1 MMRKLISSLRQNTSG
16 AAAVLFALMLPPL
29 LGIGA
34 VSVDLA
40 SMYLAERKLQ
50 GVADA
55 AAAAA
60 VEGDI
65 VDDGHDAAQAM
76 IDQSNLSNVN
86 LVDFTTGSYERDASI
101 DFDERFTPNDPEVN
115 AARLVL
121 RQQVPLFFASV
132 IFGRQNS
139 DVVAE
144 ATAARSDMVAFDL
157 GSKLLTANG
166 GLPNALLSQLAGVG
180 LNLSD
185 ADIAKLVATQVDVVT
200 LANALRTQQG
210 EPNRLFGEVYDTPS
224 SLSQIVKAMAVAS
237 PDPQAAT
244 LLNNLAGNLA
254 GDDVTMS
261 QLIDI
266 GPYASHDVDDGRTGV
281 KVDLYTL
288 LRATLEASHGPHY
301 TVDLNV
307 TVPGMASAKLRLAG
321 GYSYERSPFLSI
333 SNAGDVTLRTALTRV
348 YLEGTIAPALSQLVS
363 IKLPLFVELAPAT
376 AQITDV
382 NCDVGSTQQGVTV
395 EVTPS
400 LGTAAIANVATDQF
414 DNLSAEPSLQDA
426 MIVDTLLIDIT
437 GYSRTSLGGDD
448 PQDVSFSADEIAAG
462 VRKDI
467 GTSNLI
473 SGTLASLI
481 GSLNLQVKL
490 AGLSLGLNK
499 TTLANSATTSL
510 LSVAPAVD
518 NLVNSITD
526 AAGLKIGVAQVG
538 INRLSCG
545 QPAIVG

>member
-400 LGTAAIANVATDQF
+400 LG
-414 DNLSAEPSLQDA
+414 
-426 MIVDTLLIDIT
+426 
-437 GYSRTSLGGDD
+437 GDD